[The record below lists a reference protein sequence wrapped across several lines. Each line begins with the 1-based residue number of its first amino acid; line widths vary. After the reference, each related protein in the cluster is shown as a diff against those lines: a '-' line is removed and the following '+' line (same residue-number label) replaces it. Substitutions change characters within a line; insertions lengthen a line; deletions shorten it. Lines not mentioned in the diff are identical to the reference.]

1 MKMNALCAKIG
12 RVFKTE
18 NGALRPAWRTIFGVI
33 AYFAAFY
40 VVLYGLAAIFGA
52 LFDAWGLTNDNLAL
66 APNWARRIVY
76 SHTDFCYAAAYLV
89 SSGAGLWIARRN
101 EKARRSLKAI
111 WIAMGVGLAMS
122 AGLTLIAFAMDSVRL
137 ERPLGEPHFS
147 VQTLIAFFLIAI
159 GKFSHEV
166 LCRRLIY
173 AQLRAWK
180 ASAVLVSSAVTA
192 ILIGEWTVCGA
203 ISGILVGMV
212 ACALYERGG
221 LIASAAM
228 QTVWTAWC
236 ALVFGFPGM
245 NVNANPV
252 YAVYHVS
259 DAWLTGGNGSVLGGA
274 WCALVAAI
282 ACIIL
287 YRTPIQ
293 NGIARLKAR
302 CVNIRG
308 GRGTK

>member
-1 MKMNALCAKIG
+1 MKMNALCAKTG
-12 RVFKTE
+12 HVFKNE
-18 NGALRPAWRTIFGVI
+18 NGVLRPVWRTIFGAI

-40 VVLYGLAAIFGA
+40 GVLYGLAAIFGA

-101 EKARRSLKAI
+101 EKARCSLKAI
-111 WIAMGVGLAMS
+111 WIATGIGLAMS

-147 VQTLIAFFLIAI
+147 VQALIAFFLIAI

-173 AQLRAWK
+173 AQLCARK

-252 YAVYHVS
+252 YTVYHVS

-274 WCALVAAI
+274 WCAFVAAI
-282 ACIIL
+282 ACIML
-287 YRTPIQ
+287 YRVPIQ
-293 NGIARLKAR
+293 NGIARLKAKG
-302 CVNIRG
+302 VNIRG

>member
-12 RVFKTE
+12 HVFKNE
-18 NGALRPAWRTIFGVI
+18 NGVLRPMWRTIFGAI

-40 VVLYGLAAIFGA
+40 GVLYGLAAIFGA

-89 SSGAGLWIARRN
+89 STGAGLWIARRN

-111 WIAMGVGLAMS
+111 WIAMGIGLAMS

-147 VQTLIAFFLIAI
+147 VQALIAFFLIAV

-166 LCRRLIY
+166 LCRRL
-173 AQLRAWK
+173 
-180 ASAVLVSSAVTA
+180 SAVTA

-287 YRTPIQ
+287 YRASIQ

-302 CVNIRG
+302 CVNIHG

>member
-18 NGALRPAWRTIFGVI
+18 NGALRPAWRAIFGAI

-40 VVLYGLAAIFGA
+40 GVLYGLAAIFGA
-52 LFDAWGLTNDNLAL
+52 LFNAWGLTNDNLAL

-76 SHTDFCYAAAYLV
+76 SHTDFCYAMAYLI

-101 EKARRSLKAI
+101 EKASCSLKAI
-111 WIAMGVGLAMS
+111 WIAAGIGLAMS
-122 AGLTLIAFAMDSVRL
+122 AGLTLIAFALDSVRL

-147 VQTLIAFFLIAI
+147 VQALIALFLIAI

-173 AQLRAWK
+173 AQLRARK
-180 ASAVLVSSAVTA
+180 AITVLISSAATA
-192 ILIGEWTVCGA
+192 ILIGEWTVCGT
-203 ISGILVGMV
+203 ISGILLGMA

-221 LIASAAM
+221 LIASTAM

-236 ALVFGFPGM
+236 ALLFGFPGM

-274 WCALVAAI
+274 WCALVLAI
-282 ACIIL
+282 ACILL
-287 YRTPIQ
+287 YRVPIQ
-293 NGIARLKAR
+293 NGIARLKAKGM
-302 CVNIRG
+302 NIRG